1 MATTTWYF
9 LQNNSVDFTSSVLS
23 ANISQGREKYLD
35 TYGGGSISITIN
47 NNTGLA
53 DTFLFNDKL
62 FVSTNGTSSTQ
73 YADLFAVQ
81 QVTYNDYPGDTG
93 LSTATI
99 FAVDALAR
107 SGRVQ
112 ATDFALTQAATT
124 AQMKQFNSSVL
135 PSDIKVFNA
144 FGNDGDSIASAQT
157 YTGTALNQF
166 NILQTTE
173 RGVLRTKYPSVVGR
187 VTQYIYAYSR
197 SEIGQAFDSS
207 FNFGRSAS
215 STVIAYQTF
224 DRMQNGTSFINTAT
238 ISPLGLST
246 ETRTNAAAV
255 TTYGPAFYS
264 SSTVDYTATQAQG
277 NGDWIVNTFSNPTD
291 LRYKISFSD
300 KAQNQTAYTLMLHN
314 FGADL
319 AFNLEFKPP
328 SSASTLSDQV
338 VLEGWQINM
347 TPEQTVWSLFF
358 SPLNYYQFF
367 TLNSGTLGILGG
379 GNITYEQPE
388 ITYDERNWVYNDSNA
403 DDTASRLGW

>member
-1 MATTTWYF
+1 MATTNWYF
-9 LQNNSVDFTSSVLS
+9 LQQNSFNFTSSVLS
-23 ANISQGREKYLD
+23 ANITQGREKYLD

-53 DTFLFNDKL
+53 DNFLFNDKI
-62 FVSTNGTSSTQ
+62 FVSTNGTSISQ
-73 YADLFAVQ
+73 YADVFTVQ
-81 QVTYNDYPGDTG
+81 QVTYNDYPGGTG

-112 ATDFALTQAATT
+112 ATNLALTQAATT
-124 AQMKQFNSSVL
+124 AQMIQFSAVL
-135 PSDIKVFNA
+135 PTDLLVLNA
-144 FGNDGDSIASAQT
+144 GGTNYGESIASAQT

-173 RGVLRTKYPSVVGR
+173 RGVFRTKSSNNR
-187 VTQYIYAYSR
+187 TQQLIIAYSR
-197 SEIGQAFDSS
+197 SDIGSFFDSS

-238 ISPLGLST
+238 ISPLGLSS
-246 ETRTNAAAV
+246 ETRTNSAAV
-255 TTYGPAFYS
+255 TAYGPAFYS

-277 NGDWIVNTFSNPTD
+277 NGDWIVNTFSDPTD

-300 KAQNQTAYTLMLHN
+300 KAQNQTAYDAMLN
-314 FGADL
+314 TFITDL
-319 AFNLEFKPP
+319 AYTLEFKPP
-328 SSASTLSDQV
+328 SSASTLTDQV

-347 TPEQTVWSLFF
+347 TPEQTVWSMSF

-367 TLNSGTLGILGG
+367 TLNSTTLGIL
-379 GNITYEQPE
+379 NT
-388 ITYDERNWVYNDSNA
+388 
-403 DDTASRLGW
+403 SRLGW